1 MEYITG
7 LCNIYIVAA
16 HVAIGTMYAENT
28 SRCRRADLS
37 FIVEDSLC
45 ELNSCTAFLVGQG
58 GQIMKAAGLPLNV
71 VEYVKENPVDGILP
85 VLPAN
90 IRDMVATLPAQVK
103 EQVEEIRI
111 RQGRPLVL
119 RISSADTF
127 IKTGGGLTSRAPEA
141 YRATTDDME
150 RVIQL
155 LSGSSLYALEEEL
168 RNGFITL
175 PGGHRVGITGK
186 AVLDGGKIRTLK
198 YLTGCNIRISREIH
212 GAGEHVLPHIIER
225 NRRSIYHTLLMSPP
239 GCGKTTILRDLVR
252 QISNGIP
259 AMRFTGLNVGLV
271 DERSEIAGCY
281 KGVPQKDVG
290 IRTDVLDGCP
300 KAEGMMMLLRSMSP
314 GVIAADEIGR
324 REDVDALEEVLNA
337 GVKILITAHGVSP
350 ADLAERPVMTRLMN
364 AKMIERFV
372 ILGRSR
378 GVGTIEDIIDG
389 RSMRSLGVRKC

>member
-1 MEYITG
+1 
-7 LCNIYIVAA
+7 L
-16 HVAIGTMYAENT
+16 
-28 SRCRRADLS
+28 
-37 FIVEDSLC
+37 
-45 ELNSCTAFLVGQG
+45 
-58 GQIMKAAGLPLNV
+58 KAAGLALNAL
-71 VEYVKENPVDGILP
+71 ECVKDNPVNKILP

-90 IRDMVATLPAQVK
+90 IRDMVAALPEQVQ
-103 EQVEEIRI
+103 EQVEEIRL
-111 RQGRPLVL
+111 RQGRPLVVG
-119 RISSADTF
+119 ISSTDTF
-127 IKTGGGLTSRAPEA
+127 VRADGGLTGRASEA
-141 YRATTDDME
+141 YLVTPADMD

-155 LSGSSLYALEEEL
+155 LSGSSLYALDEEL

-186 AVLDGGKIRTLK
+186 AVLDSGKIRTLK
-198 YLTGCNIRISREIH
+198 YLTGCNIRISREIP
-212 GAGEHVLPHIIER
+212 GAGEHVLPHIIDR
-225 NRRSIYHTLLMSPP
+225 NRHSIYHTLLMSPP

-259 AMRFTGLNVGLV
+259 AMKFAGLNVGLV
-271 DERSEIAGCY
+271 DERSEVAGCY

-290 IRTDVLDGCP
+290 VRTDVLDGCP
-300 KAEGMMMLLRSMSP
+300 KAEGMMMLLRSMAP

-350 ADLAERPVMTRLMN
+350 ADLAERPVLTRLMH

-372 ILGRSR
+372 LLGRSR

>member
-1 MEYITG
+1 M
-7 LCNIYIVAA
+7 
-16 HVAIGTMYAENT
+16 
-28 SRCRRADLS
+28 D
-37 FIVEDSLC
+37 
-45 ELNSCTAFLVGQG
+45 
-58 GQIMKAAGLPLNV
+58 
-71 VEYVKENPVDGILP
+71 NPVNGILQ
-85 VLPAN
+85 VLPVN
-90 IRDMVATLPAQVK
+90 IREMVVSLPAQIK

-111 RQGRPLVL
+111 RQGRPLAVG
-119 RISSADTF
+119 IASSAAF
-127 IKTGGGLTSRAPEA
+127 INENGGVTNRAQEA
-141 YRATTDDME
+141 YHVTAADMDK
-150 RVIQL
+150 VIQL

-186 AVLDGGKIRTLK
+186 TVLDGGKIRTLK
-198 YLTGCNIRISREIH
+198 YLSGCNIRISREIP
-212 GAGEHVLPHIIER
+212 GTGDQLLPHIIDR
-225 NRRSIYHTLLMSPP
+225 NRHIIYHTLLMTPP
-239 GCGKTTILRDLVR
+239 GCGKTTILRDLIR

-259 AMRFTGLNVGLV
+259 SMKFAGQNVGLV

-300 KAEGMMMLLRSMSP
+300 KAAGMMMLLRSMAP
-314 GVIAADEIGR
+314 QVIAADEIGR

-350 ADLAERPVMTRLMN
+350 SDLAERPVLTRLIQ
-364 AKMIERFV
+364 AKMIERYV

-389 RSMRSLGVRKC
+389 KSMRSLGVRKC